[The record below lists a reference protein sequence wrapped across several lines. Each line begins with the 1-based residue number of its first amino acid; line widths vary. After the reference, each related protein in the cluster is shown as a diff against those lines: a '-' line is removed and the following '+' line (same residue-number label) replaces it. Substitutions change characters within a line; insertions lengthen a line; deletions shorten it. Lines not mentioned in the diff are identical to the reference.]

1 MTRFGNSFFL
11 CVSLQERVQEG
22 LEDGARLPSLD
33 VEVLRGENS
42 SLREE
47 QQRLKKVSLFISFL
61 PYIDIFT
68 RYVTF

>member
-33 VEVLRGENS
+33 VEKLRGENS

>member
-33 VEVLRGENS
+33 VEKLRGENS

-47 QQRLKKVSLFISFL
+47 QQTLKKASLHLVPSFL
-61 PYIDIFT
+61 AYFSFCI
-68 RYVTF
+68 